1 MNPELRKT
9 IAFYLFPPV
18 LMLLTRAGI
27 ELSVAWIPSKSAWIS
42 SFAIYY
48 ICILLISDFARRKGF
63 YDENPRGFYYKIKN
77 PGILRLL
84 WGVALPAVLPLY
96 FFLKNVAGVPLEV
109 LEMIVIV
116 ALINPYFEE
125 KFWRKLMS
133 QMPVKNSFKIVY
145 SAFWFSAGHY
155 ILWASYW
162 LTEPRVWMP
171 TVATTFIMGIC
182 WMSFFLK
189 TGKYRYIVIS
199 HMLVDIFNLSAAVF
213 FGIELRTI

>member
-1 MNPELRKT
+1 MKAELRNK
-9 IAFYLFPPV
+9 INFYLFPPV
-18 LMLLTRAGI
+18 LMLFTRAGI

-48 ICILLISDFARRKGF
+48 IFILLIGDFARRKGL
-63 YDENPRGFYYKIKN
+63 YNENTPGFNSPVIK
-77 PGILRLL
+77 PSFLHFL
-84 WGVALPAVLPLY
+84 WGVLLPAVLPLY
-96 FFLKNVAGVPLEV
+96 FFLNNIAGVPLDV
-109 LEMIVIV
+109 LQMIIIV

-162 LTEPRVWMP
+162 LTEPRVWIP

-189 TGKYRYIVIS
+189 TGKYKYIVIS